1 MLGFLITTLIFL
13 GALVGLS
20 KMSDLEKVNTNWES
34 YRCRPDV
41 MIMADYYG
49 HDSTQNI
56 EYCLKSGFD
65 KRAKQVIGPFYTYL
79 EKFVEVLVIMLG
91 SINSIRMIFATIV
104 GSATQ
109 VFSEFSG
116 RMQALMQRF
125 QMAAIRMKL
134 LMGRVFAT
142 MYAVI
147 FMGMAGIKAG
157 QNFGNTFLFKFLDTF
172 CFDPYTLIT
181 LASGQEVPIK
191 AVKIGDVLE
200 GGQRVTSTFQ
210 FIADGQDMVFLP
222 RKDGFIR
229 VSTNHYIK
237 YKDTW
242 ILSKDH
248 PDAIPTNE
256 WSGGKLRPLICL
268 NTNTHE
274 IPIDSYIF
282 NDYDETSEGDAEAMK
297 MVTDILN
304 GKESPLVMPDSS
316 EMACH
321 PNTLIHTKLGLIPAS
336 EIKLGDALSL
346 GTVTGI
352 VKKVCSRFC
361 DVNGELFASGTC
373 VWWKERWIRAY
384 EIFPVSV
391 CEPIVFYSFVVS
403 PSACIETSF
412 GTVFRDY
419 VEVHSKDIEAP
430 YSRSLGS
437 ECSEGSECKATKN

>member
-1 MLGFLITTLIFL
+1 MLGFLIITLIFL

-20 KMSDLEKVNTNWES
+20 KMSDLDKVKNEWDK

-41 MIMADYYG
+41 MVMADYYG
-49 HDSTQNI
+49 HDSTENL
-56 EYCLKSGFD
+56 EFCLKSGFD
-65 KRAKQVIGPFYTYL
+65 KRARDAIGPFYTYL
-79 EKFVEVLVIMLG
+79 EKFVEVLVMMLG

-109 VFSEFSG
+109 IFSEFSG
-116 RMQALMQRF
+116 RIQALFQRF

-142 MYAVI
+142 MYAII

-172 CFDPYTLIT
+172 CFDPDTLIKFKT
-181 LASGQEVPIK
+181 GQEVPIK
-191 AVKIGDVLE
+191 DVKVGDVLK
-200 GGQRVTSTFQ
+200 GGQRVTASFQ
-210 FIADGQDMVFLP
+210 FVADGQEMVLLL
-222 RKDGFIR
+222 GNIT

-237 YKDTW
+237 YKDSW

-248 PDAIPTNE
+248 PDAIPTEE
-256 WSGGKLRPLICL
+256 WSGGTERPLICL
-268 NTNTHE
+268 NTDTHE
-274 IPIDSYIF
+274 IPIDDYIF

-297 MVTDILN
+297 MATDILN
-304 GKESPLVMPDSS
+304 GKEGELNIPDSS

-321 PNTLIHTKLGLIPAS
+321 GKTFILTKNGVIPAS
-336 EIKLGDALSL
+336 DITLGTELSL

-352 VKKVCSRFC
+352 VKKECSRIC
-361 DVNGELFASGTC
+361 EINGEIFASGTC
-373 VWWKERWIRAY
+373 VWSKDSWMRAY
-384 EIFPVSV
+384 QVSEV
-391 CEPIVFYSFVVS
+391 KKCEATVLYSFVVS

-419 VEVHSKDIEAP
+419 VEVHSKDMEAP
-430 YSRSLGS
+430 YSSRLN
-437 ECSEGSECKATKN
+437 KN